1 MKVRLP
7 MDCQRVQELM
17 EEFQDGE
24 LDAKLAAGMEAHL
37 NSCDSC
43 AAMLERLREE
53 ENVYRRYREQL
64 QEALSVHPLVWEE
77 VQARLTA
84 AEREPAPVP
93 AGRFVPL
100 KVRLRASFMNLG
112 PQMRIALAAT
122 LLVVLSVSGT
132 LVTVRY
138 FKGGEHGTSTKAGV
152 YTGKDRDLA
161 SAIRSIHN
169 AEQEYIQAIQVLN
182 TIIDKRRPSLDPA
195 LISELDGNLRIIDES
210 IAATRRA
217 YLAHPYDP
225 ELAHYML
232 AAYSKKVELLL
243 DLAS

>member
-1 MKVRLP
+1 
-7 MDCQRVQELM
+7 MDCQRVQELL

-24 LDAKLAAGMEAHL
+24 LEGKLAAGMESHL
-37 NSCDSC
+37 NSCNSC
-43 AAMLERLREE
+43 AALLERLREE
-53 ENVYRRYREQL
+53 EEIYRRYRGHL
-64 QEALSVHPLVWEE
+64 QDALNVNPLVWEK
-77 VQARLTA
+77 VQARLTGT
-84 AEREPAPVP
+84 ESEPAPVRP
-93 AGRFVPL
+93 GRFVPL
-100 KVRLRASFMNLG
+100 KERLRTSFVNLG
-112 PQMRIALAAT
+112 PQMRIALAAA
-122 LLVVLSVSGT
+122 LLIVLSVSGT
-132 LVTVRY
+132 LMTVRY
-138 FKGGEHGTSTKAGV
+138 FKAGEQGSSPKSGL
-152 YTGKDRDLA
+152 YSGKDRDLA

-169 AEQEYIQAIQVLN
+169 AEREYIEAIRVLN

-195 LISELDGNLRIIDES
+195 LVAELDGNLRTIDES